1 MGCSTWGFIISVGWT
16 QIDPGEMRF
25 DFHNFRNGFLS
36 RYDQRVKLCFFF
48 FNDLQS
54 AAFEQFLNASR
65 FGHVTASVEAARYL
79 SMGSLEGVSQDMKR
93 AVM

>member
-1 MGCSTWGFIISVGWT
+1 MISEPNCVV
-16 QIDPGEMRF
+16 F
-25 DFHNFRNGFLS
+25 
-36 RYDQRVKLCFFF
+36 CF

>member
-1 MGCSTWGFIISVGWT
+1 M
-16 QIDPGEMRF
+16 
-25 DFHNFRNGFLS
+25 L
-36 RYDQRVKLCFFF
+36 LFF